1 MGIRA
6 SVSITRGITEIT
18 DGILARVVTGQN
30 KAGERL
36 LALSSAEAPMD
47 DAGTL
52 VASGQVNP
60 SGLAGEDTEIIFDT
74 PYAARWHEDQALV
87 DSLGRQYPGGSNFQN
102 GRKSKYV
109 EDPALQNKAELG
121 KIIANEAKNG

>member
-6 SVSITRGITEIT
+6 SVSITRSFPEIT

-30 KAGERL
+30 KAAERL
-36 LALSSAEAPMD
+36 LTLASAEAPMD
-47 DAGTL
+47 DVGTL

-60 SGLAGEDTEIIFDT
+60 ATVADEDAEVIFDT

-87 DSLGRQYPGGSNFQN
+87 DSLGRKYSAGANFQN

-121 KIIANEAKNG
+121 QMIANEARNG